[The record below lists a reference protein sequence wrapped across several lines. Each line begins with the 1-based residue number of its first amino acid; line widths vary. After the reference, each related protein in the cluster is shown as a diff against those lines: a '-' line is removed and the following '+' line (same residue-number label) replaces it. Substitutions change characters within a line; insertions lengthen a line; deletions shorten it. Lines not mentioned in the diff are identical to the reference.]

1 MSWLQLHLHTQSDSA
16 EHLEQL
22 LLNQGALSVTLQDN
36 ADQPLLEPG
45 VGETPLWDATK
56 LSALFPQNINLEN
69 LLDALSQQLG
79 HPLPPYEVERVANED
94 WERRWLDDFSAMQFG
109 QQLWIVPSWQP
120 PPDPN
125 ACNIILDPGLAFGT
139 GTHPTTAMCLEWL
152 AVNPMKGQSIIDY
165 GCGSGI
171 LAIAALLLGAELAIC
186 VDNDPQALIATAANA
201 EQNGI
206 DASKLMTCLPEALDD
221 TLQQQFG
228 SAKHE
233 CDLVIA
239 NILAGPLIALAPR
252 LIDLLRDGGQIML
265 SGILSEQ
272 CNAVTNASASI
283 MTMHLPPSSDHWIR
297 LNGQK

>member
-1 MSWLQLHLHTQSDSA
+1 MSWLQLHLHTQADRA

-79 HPLPPYEVERVANED
+79 HPLPPYEVERVADED
-94 WERRWLDDFSAMQFG
+94 WERCWLNDFSAMQFG

-186 VDNDPQALIATAANA
+186 VDNDPQALIATATNA

-206 DASKLMTCLPEALDD
+206 DASKLVTCLPEALDD

-228 SAKHE
+228 SAKHG

-239 NILAGPLIALAPR
+239 NILAGPLITLAPR

-272 CNAVTNASASI
+272 CNAVTNAYASI
-283 MTMHLPPSSDHWIR
+283 MTMQLPHSSDHWIR

>member
-1 MSWLQLHLHTQSDSA
+1 MSWLQLHLHTQADSA

-79 HPLPPYEVERVANED
+79 HPLPPYEVERVADED

-206 DASKLMTCLPEALDD
+206 DASKLVTCLPVALDD
-221 TLQQQFG
+221 TLQQFG
-228 SAKHE
+228 SAKHG
-233 CDLVIA
+233 CDLVMA
-239 NILAGPLIALAPR
+239 NILAGPLITLAPR
-252 LIDLLRDGGQIML
+252 LINLLRDGGQIML

-272 CNAVTNASASI
+272 CTAVTNAYASI
-283 MTMHLPPSSDHWIR
+283 MTMQLPHSSDQWIR

>member
-1 MSWLQLHLHTQSDSA
+1 MSWLQLHLHTQADSA

-79 HPLPPYEVERVANED
+79 HPLPPYEVERVADEN

-109 QQLWIVPSWQP
+109 QQLWIVPSWQQ

-206 DASKLMTCLPEALDD
+206 DASKLVTCLPEALDD

-228 SAKHE
+228 SAKHG
-233 CDLVIA
+233 CDLVMA
-239 NILAGPLIALAPR
+239 NILAGPLITLAPR
-252 LIDLLRDGGQIML
+252 LIDLLRDGGQIMM

-272 CNAVTNASASI
+272 CTAVTNAYASI
-283 MTMHLPPSSDHWIR
+283 MTMQLPHSSDQWIR

>member
-1 MSWLQLHLHTQSDSA
+1 MSWLQLHLHTQADSA

-69 LLDALSQQLG
+69 LLGALSQQLG
-79 HPLPPYEVERVANED
+79 HPLPPYEVERVADED

-206 DASKLMTCLPEALDD
+206 DASKLVTCLPEALDD

-228 SAKHE
+228 SAKHG
-233 CDLVIA
+233 CDLVMA
-239 NILAGPLIALAPR
+239 NILAGPLITLAPR

-272 CNAVTNASASI
+272 CTAVTNAYASI
-283 MTMHLPPSSDHWIR
+283 MTMQLPHSSDQWIR

>member
-1 MSWLQLHLHTQSDSA
+1 MSWLQLHLHTQADSA

-79 HPLPPYEVERVANED
+79 HPLPPYEVERVADED

-206 DASKLMTCLPEALDD
+206 DASKLVTCLPEALDD

-228 SAKHE
+228 SAKHG
-233 CDLVIA
+233 CDLVMA
-239 NILAGPLIALAPR
+239 NILAGPLITLAPR

-272 CNAVTNASASI
+272 CTAVTNAYASI
-283 MTMHLPPSSDHWIR
+283 MTMQLPHSSDQWIR

>member
-1 MSWLQLHLHTQSDSA
+1 MSWLQLHFHGKAGTA
-16 EHLEQL
+16 EQLEQL

-56 LSALFPQNINLEN
+56 LSALFPKNIHLEN
-69 LLDALSQQLG
+69 LLDALTQQLG
-79 HPLPPYEVERVANED
+79 QPLPFYEIEMVADED
-94 WERRWLDDFSAMQFG
+94 WERRWLDSFYAMQFG
-109 QQLWIVPSWQP
+109 QHLWIVPSWQT
-120 PPDPN
+120 PPDPS

-152 AVNPMKGQSIIDY
+152 AVNPMKGQTIIDY

-201 EQNGI
+201 QQNGI
-206 DASKLMTCLPEALDD
+206 NASKLVTCLPEALDD
-221 TLQQQFG
+221 TLQQQ
-228 SAKHE
+228 SCSVKHG
-233 CDLVIA
+233 CDLVMA
-239 NILAGPLIALAPR
+239 NILADPLITLAPS
-252 LIDLLRDGGQIML
+252 LIDLLRKGGQIML

-272 CNAVTNASASI
+272 CTAVTNAYASI
-283 MTMHLPPSSDHWIR
+283 MTMELPHSSDKWIR

>member
-1 MSWLQLHLHTQSDSA
+1 MSWLQLHLHTQADSA

-79 HPLPPYEVERVANED
+79 HPLPPYEVERVADED

-186 VDNDPQALIATAANA
+186 VDNDPQALMATAANA

-206 DASKLMTCLPEALDD
+206 DASKLVTCSPETLDD
-221 TLQQQFG
+221 ILKQQFG
-228 SAKHE
+228 SAQYG
-233 CDLVIA
+233 CDLVMA
-239 NILAGPLIALAPR
+239 NILAGPLITLAPR

-272 CNAVTNASASI
+272 CTAVTNAYASI
-283 MTMHLPPSSDHWIR
+283 MTMQLPHSSDQWIR

>member
-1 MSWLQLHLHTQSDSA
+1 MSWLQLHLHTQADSA

-79 HPLPPYEVERVANED
+79 HPLPPYEVERVADEN

-109 QQLWIVPSWQP
+109 QQLWIVPSWQQ

-152 AVNPMKGQSIIDY
+152 AANPMKGQSIIDY

-206 DASKLMTCLPEALDD
+206 DASKLVTCLPEALDD

-228 SAKHE
+228 SAKHG
-233 CDLVIA
+233 CDLVMA
-239 NILAGPLIALAPR
+239 NILAGPLITLAPR

-272 CNAVTNASASI
+272 CTAVTTTYASS
-283 MTMHLPPSSDHWIR
+283 MTMQLPHSTDQWIR

>member
-1 MSWLQLHLHTQSDSA
+1 MSWLQLHLHTQADSA

-79 HPLPPYEVERVANED
+79 HPLPPYEVERVADEN

-206 DASKLMTCLPEALDD
+206 DASKLVTCLPEALDD
-221 TLQQQFG
+221 TLQQFG
-228 SAKHE
+228 SAKHG
-233 CDLVIA
+233 CDLVMA
-239 NILAGPLIALAPR
+239 NILAGPLITLAPR

-272 CNAVTNASASI
+272 CTAVTNAYASI
-283 MTMHLPPSSDHWIR
+283 MTMQLPHSSDQWIR

>member
-1 MSWLQLHLHTQSDSA
+1 MSWLQLHLHTQADSA

-45 VGETPLWDATK
+45 VGETPLWDVTK

-79 HPLPPYEVERVANED
+79 HPLPPYEVERVADED

-109 QQLWIVPSWQP
+109 QQLWIVPSWQQ

-186 VDNDPQALIATAANA
+186 VDNDPQALIATSANA

-206 DASKLMTCLPEALDD
+206 DASKLVTCLPEALDD

-228 SAKHE
+228 SAKHG
-233 CDLVIA
+233 CDLVMA
-239 NILAGPLIALAPR
+239 NILAGPLITLAPR

-272 CNAVTNASASI
+272 CTAVTTAYASS
-283 MTMHLPPSSDHWIR
+283 MMMQLPHSSDQWIR

>member
-1 MSWLQLHLHTQSDSA
+1 MSWLQLHLHTQADSA

-79 HPLPPYEVERVANED
+79 HPLPPYEVERVADEN

-109 QQLWIVPSWQP
+109 QQLWIVPSWQQ

-206 DASKLMTCLPEALDD
+206 DASKLVTCLPEALDD

-228 SAKHE
+228 SAKHG
-233 CDLVIA
+233 CDLVMA
-239 NILAGPLIALAPR
+239 NILAGPLITLAPR

-272 CNAVTNASASI
+272 CTAVTTAYVSS
-283 MTMHLPPSSDHWIR
+283 MTMQLPHSTDQWIR

>member
-1 MSWLQLHLHTQSDSA
+1 MSWLQLHLHTQADSA

-79 HPLPPYEVERVANED
+79 HPLPPYEVERVADEN

-109 QQLWIVPSWQP
+109 QQLWIVPSWQQ

-206 DASKLMTCLPEALDD
+206 DASKLVTCLPEALDD

-228 SAKHE
+228 SAKHG
-233 CDLVIA
+233 CDLVMA
-239 NILAGPLIALAPR
+239 NILAGPLITLAPR

-272 CNAVTNASASI
+272 CTAVTNAYASI
-283 MTMHLPPSSDHWIR
+283 MTMQLPHSSDQWIR

>member
-1 MSWLQLHLHTQSDSA
+1 MSWLQLHLHTQADSA

-79 HPLPPYEVERVANED
+79 HPLPPYEVERVADED

-109 QQLWIVPSWQP
+109 QQLWIVPSWQQ

-206 DASKLMTCLPEALDD
+206 DASKLVTCLPEALDD

-228 SAKHE
+228 SAKHG
-233 CDLVIA
+233 CDLVMA
-239 NILAGPLIALAPR
+239 NILAGPLITLAPR

-272 CNAVTNASASI
+272 CTAVTAAYVSS
-283 MTMHLPPSSDHWIR
+283 MTMQLPHSTDQWIR

>member
-1 MSWLQLHLHTQSDSA
+1 MSWLQLHLHTQADSA

-79 HPLPPYEVERVANED
+79 HPLPPYEVERVADEN

-109 QQLWIVPSWQP
+109 QQLWIVPSWQQ

-206 DASKLMTCLPEALDD
+206 DASKLVTCLPEALDD

-228 SAKHE
+228 SAKHG
-233 CDLVIA
+233 CDLVMA
-239 NILAGPLIALAPR
+239 NILAGPLITLAPR

-272 CNAVTNASASI
+272 CTAVTTAYASS
-283 MTMHLPPSSDHWIR
+283 MTMQLPHSTAQWIR
-297 LNGQK
+297 LIGQK